1 VNAAGAP
8 REGDPG
14 TASPV
19 PGGAPAPG
27 RPEPVAHSASA
38 PPDPVAKASSASP
51 EPVAQLASA
60 PPEPRRTRRGEV
72 VVGPTLLSRFRPGA
86 LYGLPLVAALLSPLG
101 GAGIEQVLSNP
112 GAREAVGP
120 LLRPLSLMP
129 VQLVLGWSALW
140 LLFAVWALI
149 PLVLVNRMVL
159 LDENTGDLR
168 LRRGLRTRAHGPVSE
183 VAAAVGDPDRGGM
196 AVIDFAD
203 GSQWRVPDVGW
214 DGRAFDGLRVLQQA
228 AGLPVAPDHRTL
240 RARSLRYTR
249 MREDQESAA
258 RVGMPWREDYAWDRD
273 AFRTEFDRRRR
284 VLGGKE
290 PARPGDATPDQRRR
304 RGRTR
309 R

>member
-14 TASPV
+14 TASPT
-19 PGGAPAPG
+19 PGAPAPG
-27 RPEPVAHSASA
+27 RPGPAAQPAS
-38 PPDPVAKASSASP
+38 V
-51 EPVAQLASA
+51 
-60 PPEPRRTRRGEV
+60 PPEPRRTRRGGV
-72 VVGPTLLSRFRPGA
+72 VVGPTLLARYRPGA
-86 LYGLPLVAALLSPLG
+86 RYGLPLVAALLSPLG
-101 GAGIEQVLSNP
+101 GAGIQQVLSNP

-120 LLRPLSLMP
+120 LLRPLTVMP
-129 VQLVLGWSALW
+129 VQLVLGWLALW

-159 LDENTGDLR
+159 LDEHTGRLR
-168 LRRGLRTRAHGPVSE
+168 LRRGLRSRGHALVSD
-183 VAAAVGDPDRGGM
+183 VVAAVGDPDRGGM

-203 GSQWRVPDVGW
+203 GAQWRVPDVGW
-214 DGRAFDGLRVLQQA
+214 DGPAFDGLRVLQQA

-240 RARSLRYTR
+240 RAQSLRFTH
-249 MREDQESAA
+249 MREDKESAA
-258 RVGMPWREDYAWDRD
+258 RVGMPWREEYAWDRD

-290 PARPGDATPDQRRR
+290 PPRPGDATPDQRRR